1 MRSIPRMRSS
11 TVLFSV
17 VWAVACGSRP
27 APAPPASPT
36 PRPIA
41 TAAPASSP
49 GIEEGASLEAAV
61 IAPLMTEKEGVEW
74 ENRWILDHYGKFRKK
89 TVALAGAGGR
99 QYDVITVELADHTE
113 KVLYFDITDFF
124 GK

>member
-1 MRSIPRMRSS
+1 MRSVA
-11 TVLFSV
+11 VLLLI

-27 APAPPASPT
+27 APPPPVSPT

-61 IAPLMTEKEGVEW
+61 IVPPMTEKEGIQW
-74 ENRWILDHYGKFRKK
+74 ENRWIFDHYGKFRKK
-89 TVALAGAGGR
+89 TVALAGERGR
-99 QYDVITVELADHTE
+99 RYDVIAIELADHTE